1 MKWLLAVCLSI
12 SGCGPSAILW
22 VGLGPGIKLH
32 TDMACLAEVLSSKE
46 GGMAEVDGEHP
57 RGHKSPTGQSRAGG
71 AWQRKSQKGG
81 PHLPALT
88 LLWGGLAQL
97 GMLPARK
104 PVDPRI

>member
-1 MKWLLAVCLSI
+1 MAVDRV
-12 SGCGPSAILW
+12 PSLW

-46 GGMAEVDGEHP
+46 GGVAEVDGEHP
-57 RGHKSPTGQSRAGG
+57 RGHKGPTGQSRADG
-71 AWQRKSQKGG
+71 ARQRKSQKGG